1 MTMRH
6 EYTISDKEKANEIA
20 EENNRFYPPIPDVVC
35 REHFSMDEC
44 YISAMDMAE
53 WKNKQFEDY
62 LNSVLYIKML
72 YFLNEKEK
80 RENTIIDKMDWR
92 ETAKDFANY
101 LKQQEENSETC

>member
-1 MTMRH
+1 MRH
-6 EYTISDKEKANEIA
+6 EYTISDEEKAKEIA
-20 EENNRFYPPIPDVVC
+20 EENNRCYGKNSDNGHK
-35 REHFSMDEC
+35 EYFSINEC

-62 LNSVLYIKML
+62 LNSVLHIKML

-92 ETAKDFANY
+92 ETAKEFANY

>member
-1 MTMRH
+1 MRH
-6 EYTISDKEKANEIA
+6 EYTISDEEKAQEIA
-20 EENNRFYPPIPDVVC
+20 EENDRYYGENPEEC
-35 REHFSMDEC
+35 REHFSKDEC

-92 ETAKDFANY
+92 ETAKEFADY
-101 LKQQEENSETC
+101 LKQQEENS

>member
-1 MTMRH
+1 MRF
-6 EYTISDKEKANEIA
+6 EYTISDEEKAKEIA
-20 EENNRFYPPIPDVVC
+20 EENDRYYGENPDVEC
-35 REHFSMDEC
+35 REYFSIDEC

-62 LNSVLYIKML
+62 LNYVLYINML

-92 ETAKDFANY
+92 ETAKEFANY

>member
-1 MTMRH
+1 MKH
-6 EYTISDKEKANEIA
+6 EYIVSDEEKAQEIA
-20 EENNRFYPPIPDVVC
+20 EENNRCYGKNSNNEHK
-35 REHFSMDEC
+35 EHFSINEC
-44 YISAMDMAE
+44 YTSALDMAE

-92 ETAKDFANY
+92 ETAKEFSDY
-101 LKQQEENSETC
+101 LKKQEEDSKTC